1 MWKFALK
8 RFVEAIPVLF
18 AVVTITFFIMRFT
31 PGGPFDTE
39 KAAAPE
45 VIKMLEARYNLNEP
59 LYVQYF
65 DYLKNVALL
74 DFGPSFK
81 FVGRSVTD
89 IIKAGLPITFELG
102 FYALLIA
109 LLIGISSGVFAALKK
124 NTWLDYIPMSLS
136 MFGICIPSFL
146 LGPLLALVFAILI
159 PEWLMDNDISWIPID
174 IWPPVSGWDGPL
186 SKILPSITLGSAY
199 AAYLARLSRGSMLE
213 IFSQDFIR
221 TARAKGVPEKQV
233 IVKHALRGGLFPV
246 VSFLG
251 PAIAGLLA
259 GSFVTETIF
268 QVPGMGRFFI
278 QAAFNRDYTMIMG
291 TTVLFSS
298 LIIFF
303 NFLSDVALIWMNP
316 KLKFEG
322 AK

>member
-8 RFVEAIPVLF
+8 RFVESIPVLF
-18 AVVTITFFIMRFT
+18 IIITLTFFIMRYA
-31 PGGPFDTE
+31 PGGPFDSE

-45 VIKMLEARYNLNEP
+45 VIKMLESRYKLNEP

-65 DYLKNVALL
+65 DYLKHIVRF

-81 FVGRSVTD
+81 FVDRNVND
-89 IIKAGLPITFELG
+89 IIKAGLPVTFELG
-102 FYALLIA
+102 IYAMLIA

-124 NTWLDYIPMSLS
+124 NTWLDYVPMSLS
-136 MFGICIPSFL
+136 MFGICVPSFL
-146 LGPLLALVFAILI
+146 LGPLLVLIFAIYFQ
-159 PEWLMDNDISWIPID
+159 WL
-174 IWPPVSGWDGPL
+174 PVSGWDGVEY
-186 SKILPSITLGSAY
+186 KILPAITMGSAY
-199 AAYLARLSRGSMLE
+199 AAYLARLSRGGMLE
-213 IFSQDFIR
+213 VLSQDFIR
-221 TARAKGVPEKQV
+221 TARAKGIPEKQV

-251 PAIAGLLA
+251 PAVAGLLA

-268 QVPGMGRFFI
+268 QVPGLGRFYV

-291 TTVLFSS
+291 TTVLLSA

-322 AK
+322 TK